1 MEYLRGLLLSRN
13 AVAHVLKETDRLDE
27 AREMLGALER
37 LRRTEYVDA
46 YYIAMLRHAL
56 GQRREAFD
64 ELERAHHENSAF
76 LYSIEIDPK
85 MEPLRGD
92 ARFAKIRRGVTSGKS
107 R

>member
-1 MEYLRGLLLSRN
+1 M
-13 AVAHVLKETDRLDE
+13 
-27 AREMLGALER
+27 
-37 LRRTEYVDA
+37 
-46 YYIAMLRHAL
+46 AMLRDAL

-64 ELERAHHENSAF
+64 ELERAHRDNSAF

-92 ARFAKIRRGVTSGKS
+92 ARFAKIRRGAISGTS